1 VISTGSITGDSDS
14 GSITGGRVVLV
25 PGVLALL
32 PEYAGLAD
40 PVAELRAACLAAVS
54 WLVAEGGPVSV
65 VADAQGRRVAESLL
79 GVVSTSSTTEG
90 RSTTEGCSTTE
101 GPSTTEGRS
110 TTEGPGGVLVV
121 ANGSAKRGEKAPG
134 YLDERAFGY
143 DATIGAALRAP
154 DPAALGDLD
163 VSLGEELLAGNV
175 AGLRAL
181 SRVLTPG
188 HRASVDY
195 EGDPFGVQYWVVRWS
210 CGS

>member
-1 VISTGSITGDSDS
+1 VISTGSITGDSGSISGDS
-14 GSITGGRVVLV
+14 GSIGADSGSVTGGRVVLV

-32 PEYAGLAD
+32 PEYAGLTD

-54 WLVAEGGPVSV
+54 WLVDEGGRVSV

-79 GVVSTSSTTEG
+79 GVVSTS
-90 RSTTEGCSTTE
+90 
-101 GPSTTEGRS
+101 S

-154 DPAALGDLD
+154 DPEALGDLD
-163 VSLGEELLAGNV
+163 VVLGEELLAGNV

-195 EGDPFGVQYWVVRWS
+195 DGDPFGVQYWVVRWS

>member
-32 PEYAGLAD
+32 PEYAGLTD
-40 PVAELRAACLAAVS
+40 PVAELRAACLTAVS
-54 WLVAEGGPVSV
+54 WLVDGGGPVSV

-90 RSTTEGCSTTE
+90 CSTTE
-101 GPSTTEGRS
+101 GPR
-110 TTEGPGGVLVV
+110 GVLVV

>member
-1 VISTGSITGDSDS
+1 VISTGSISGDF
-14 GSITGGRVVLV
+14 GSVTGGRVVLV

-32 PEYAGLAD
+32 PEYAGLTD
-40 PVAELRAACLAAVS
+40 PVAELRAACLAAVF
-54 WLVAEGGPVSV
+54 WLVDEGGPVSV
-65 VADAQGRRVAESLL
+65 VADVQGRRVAESLL
-79 GVVSTSSTTEG
+79 GAVSTSSTTDG
-90 RSTTEGCSTTE
+90 RPPSAPSPADST
-101 GPSTTEGRS
+101 
-110 TTEGPGGVLVV
+110 GGVLVV
-121 ANGSAKRGEKAPG
+121 ANGSARRGEQAPG

-163 VSLGEELLAGNV
+163 VVLGEELLAGNV

-181 SRVLTPG
+181 GGLLTPG

-195 EGDPFGVQYWVVRWS
+195 EADPFGVQYWVVRWT